1 MMESWVDKDE
11 AFFDKPGQSKIRIK
25 TTSAFDTQYSNI
37 PPFHFSKGRLK
48 VDSNPPGEIT
58 AGSPGLGFF
67 TSCAAADNCKAV
79 LPLNSHR
86 WLHVLWHGTPHRP
99 F

>member
-37 PPFHFSKGRLK
+37 PPFHFSKGRQKWTPTLRVK
-48 VDSNPPGEIT
+48 SQ
-58 AGSPGLGFF
+58 PGLLDSDSLLLAPRLIIAKRFF
-67 TSCAAADNCKAV
+67 
-79 LPLNSHR
+79 R
-86 WLHVLWHGTPHRP
+86 
-99 F
+99 